1 MRMLNNIFGVFFLT
15 VLLLVSCTRDN
26 THPGYEYMPDMY
38 RTPSYK
44 TYEQNN
50 LFADSTSAR
59 IPVKGSIARGHMPYK
74 YSNTNE
80 GYEEAKV
87 YLTNPNDFSDSL
99 TYIEEGKE
107 LYKMFCASCHG
118 EKGDGQGQL
127 VLNEK
132 ILGVPSYNDPGR
144 IITEGSIYHVIMYGK
159 GIMGSHASQL
169 TEDERWKIVSYVQQL
184 KMELENN

>member
-1 MRMLNNIFGVFFLT
+1 
-15 VLLLVSCTRDN
+15 
-26 THPGYEYMPDMY
+26 
-38 RTPSYK
+38 
-44 TYEQNN
+44 
-50 LFADSTSAR
+50 
-59 IPVKGSIARGHMPYK
+59 MPYK
-74 YSNTNE
+74 YPNTNE
-80 GYEEAKV
+80 GYEDAKV

-99 TYIEEGKE
+99 THIEEGKE
-107 LYKMFCASCHG
+107 LYKMFCTSCHG
-118 EKGDGQGQL
+118 DKGDGQGQL

-144 IITEGSIYHVIMYGK
+144 IITEGSIYHVIMHGK

>member
-1 MRMLNNIFGVFFLT
+1 MRVFNNIYNIFFFITLF
-15 VLLLVSCTRDN
+15 LFSCTTDN

-38 RTPSYK
+38 RTPTYK

-50 LFADSTSAR
+50 LFDDSTSAR

-74 YSNTNE
+74 YPNTNE
-80 GYEEAKV
+80 GYEDAKENL
-87 YLTNPNDFSDSL
+87 YNS
-99 TYIEEGKE
+99 IELNEKLLEDGKQ

-132 ILGVPSYNDPGR
+132 ILGVPSYVDPGR
-144 IITEGSIYHVIMYGK
+144 RITEGSIYHVIMYGK
-159 GIMGSHASQL
+159 GIMGSHASLL